1 MHLKSFALTLSAIIG
16 LAGLGTAAAGPITV
30 TTGAGYIKMVDALTA
45 DYQKSTGRVVQKS
58 FGGNIG
64 QMLAQVKHGDGVNVV
79 ISDEATLKRFND
91 LLAPETGILGDTPL
105 VLIWRKGLTLKT
117 PADLSGDAVKSVA
130 SPNPKAAIY
139 GRSADAWLK
148 ASGLDKTVGPKLQ
161 VVGTVPQ
168 VFSYVATGNMDAGF
182 VNVSAAKSG
191 RDKLGGVMEITDDSA
206 IVRMIV
212 RPVKGAEN
220 DPDVKAFM
228 DYLTSKEAKPLLQKF
243 GVR

>member
-1 MHLKSFALTLSAIIG
+1 MRSKTLALTLTALVGMGSAV
-16 LAGLGTAAAGPITV
+16 AGPVTV

-45 DYQKSTGRVVQKS
+45 LYQKETGQTVQKS

-91 LLAPETGILGDTPL
+91 LLSPEASPLGQTPL
-105 VLIWRKGLTLKT
+105 VLIWRKGVDIQK
-117 PADLSGDAVKSVA
+117 PADIAKADVKSVA

-139 GRSADAWLK
+139 GRSATSWLK
-148 ASGLDKTVGPKLQ
+148 ATGLDATVGPKLQ

-168 VFSYVATGNMDAGF
+168 VYSYVATGNMDAGF
-182 VNVSAAKSG
+182 VNVAVLKSG
-191 RDKLGGVMEITDDSA
+191 RDKLGGALEIHDESA
-206 IVRMIV
+206 VVKMIV

-228 DYLTSKEAKPLLQKF
+228 TFWASKKAKPILNQF
-243 GVR
+243 GVK